1 MAGSPLI
8 AIVDDDE
15 SVRDALTSLLH
26 SVGWQAEA
34 FASAEAFL
42 LSGQVHTTAC
52 LLLDIRLPG
61 LNGLELQ
68 RQLRSSQACLPLIFL
83 TAHGTEAMRA
93 QALQAGAHHQTVQ
106 RHRLAGGHPH
116 CACTGQRQYIGLYC
130 MPGGWTV
137 HQ

>member
-1 MAGSPLI
+1 MAEPPLI

-42 LSGQVHTTAC
+42 QAGQAHTTAC

-61 LNGLELQ
+61 LSGLELQ
-68 RQLRSSQACLPLIFL
+68 RQLRSSQARLPLIFL
-83 TAHGTEAMRA
+83 TGHGTGALRA
-93 QALQAGAHHQTVQ
+93 QALQAGAVAFFTKPFSDTALLEAIHTA
-106 RHRLAGGHPH
+106 LAPDSGS
-116 CACTGQRQYIGLYC
+116 I
-130 MPGGWTV
+130 
-137 HQ
+137 

>member
-42 LSGQVHTTAC
+42 QSGQVHTTAC
-52 LLLDIRLPG
+52 VLLDVRLPG
-61 LNGLELQ
+61 ISGLELQ
-68 RQLRSSQACLPLIFL
+68 RQLRSSQARLPIIFL
-83 TAHGTEAMRA
+83 TAHGTETMQA
-93 QALQAGAHHQTVQ
+93 QTLQAGAVAFFTKPFSDTALLEAIHTA
-106 RHRLAGGHPH
+106 LAPDNGS
-116 CACTGQRQYIGLYC
+116 I
-130 MPGGWTV
+130 
-137 HQ
+137 

>member
-1 MAGSPLI
+1 MAEFLLI

-42 LSGQVHTTAC
+42 QSGQVHTTAC
-52 LLLDIRLPG
+52 LLLDVRLPG
-61 LNGLELQ
+61 MSGLELQ
-68 RQLRSSQACLPLIFL
+68 RQLHSSQARLPIIFL

-93 QALQAGAHHQTVQ
+93 QTLQAGAVAFFTKPFSDTALLEAIHTA
-106 RHRLAGGHPH
+106 LAQDN
-116 CACTGQRQYIGLYC
+116 ASI
-130 MPGGWTV
+130 
-137 HQ
+137 

>member
-26 SVGWQAEA
+26 SVGWRAEA

-61 LNGLELQ
+61 LSGLELQ
-68 RQLRSSQACLPLIFL
+68 RQLRSIQARLPLIFL

-93 QALQAGAHHQTVQ
+93 QTLQAGAMAFFTKPFSDTALLEAIHTA
-106 RHRLAGGHPH
+106 LAPDSGS
-116 CACTGQRQYIGLYC
+116 I
-130 MPGGWTV
+130 
-137 HQ
+137 

>member
-1 MAGSPLI
+1 MAVSALI

-42 LSGQVHTTAC
+42 QSGRVHTTAC

-61 LNGLELQ
+61 LSGLELQ
-68 RQLRSSQACLPLIFL
+68 RQLHSSQARLPVIFL

-93 QALQAGAHHQTVQ
+93 QTLQAGAVAFFTKPFSDIALLEAIHTA
-106 RHRLAGGHPH
+106 LAPDSGS
-116 CACTGQRQYIGLYC
+116 I
-130 MPGGWTV
+130 
-137 HQ
+137 